1 MHKLYVDFQNY
12 EQTYEFEKDGNLA
25 KIYSYCSMYT
35 LFRVFVYTS
44 LNQDYDI
51 TFDTL
56 KFFSYVYHY
65 WDTKYMDPNGIQQ
78 S

>member
-35 LFRVFVYTS
+35 LFRVFVYAP
-44 LNQDYDI
+44 
-51 TFDTL
+51 
-56 KFFSYVYHY
+56 Y